1 MRTQLQIHF
10 HGIDTSPALE
20 ASIREKSNK
29 LEQFHPN
36 VTSCRVVVQRPHNH
50 KQQGEE
56 FLVSI
61 DVAVPG
67 GNIVANQARRQDVHV
82 ALRDAF
88 FAARRQLD
96 EHARRLRVDAKRRIE
111 PRAIDAG
118 SSASGPVENAVEAL
132 PFASALPG

>member
-10 HGIDTSPALE
+10 HGIDSSPALE
-20 ASIREKSNK
+20 TSIREKSNK

-36 VTSCRVVVQRPHNH
+36 VTACRVVVQRPHNH

-61 DVAVPG
+61 DVSVPG

-96 EHARRLRVDAKRRIE
+96 EHARRLRLDAKRRFE
-111 PRAIDAG
+111 PRMIDAP
-118 SSASGPVENAVEAL
+118 ADVALVDRADAL
-132 PFASALPG
+132 PFAST

>member
-10 HGIDTSPALE
+10 HGIDASPALE
-20 ASIREKSNK
+20 SSIREKSFK

-36 VTSCRVVVQRPHNH
+36 VTSCRVVVQRPHHH
-50 KQQGEE
+50 KQQGEH
-56 FLVSI
+56 FIVSI

-67 GNIVANQARRQDVHV
+67 GKIVANHAGREDVHV

-96 EHARRLRVDAKRRIE
+96 EHACRMRGDGKRRVDGLQPAPDAAVAIE
-111 PRAIDAG
+111 
-118 SSASGPVENAVEAL
+118 E
-132 PFASALPG
+132 FAAAPG

>member
-10 HGIDTSPALE
+10 QGIDASPALE

-36 VTSCRVVVQRPHNH
+36 VTSCRVHNH

-61 DVAVPG
+61 DVSVPG

-96 EHARRLRVDAKRRIE
+96 EHARRLRIDAKRRFE
-111 PRAIDAG
+111 PRTIDA
-118 SSASGPVENAVEAL
+118 SPDVAVADHASDAL
-132 PFASALPG
+132 PFASA

>member
-10 HGIDTSPALE
+10 HGIDASPALE
-20 ASIREKSNK
+20 AAIREKSNK

-61 DVAVPG
+61 DISVPG
-67 GNIVANQARRQDVHV
+67 GNIVTNQVRRQDVHV

-88 FAARRQLD
+88 LAARRQLD
-96 EHARRLRVDAKRRIE
+96 EHARRLYVDAKRRVE
-111 PRAIDAG
+111 PHPLSGDLDAEVP
-118 SSASGPVENAVEAL
+118 PV
-132 PFASALPG
+132 ASALSG

>member
-61 DVAVPG
+61 DVSVPG

-96 EHARRLRVDAKRRIE
+96 AHVRRLRIDAKRRVE
-111 PRAIDAG
+111 PRAIG
-118 SSASGPVENAVEAL
+118 SASDASGPSANAVDAL
-132 PFASALPG
+132 PFASALHG

>member
-10 HGIDTSPALE
+10 HGIDTSPALQ
-20 ASIREKSNK
+20 ASIRGKSNK

-61 DVAVPG
+61 DVSVPG

-88 FAARRQLD
+88 SAARRQLD
-96 EHARRLRVDAKRRIE
+96 EHARRLCTDGKRRAE
-111 PRAIDAG
+111 PRALEELA
-118 SSASGPVENAVEAL
+118 AAQNL
-132 PFASALPG
+132 

>member
-10 HGIDTSPALE
+10 HGVDASPALE

-61 DVAVPG
+61 DVSVPG

-96 EHARRLRVDAKRRIE
+96 EHARRLHVDPKRRFE
-111 PRAIDAG
+111 PRAIDARTDAAPSDNVG
-118 SSASGPVENAVEAL
+118 DAL
-132 PFASALPG
+132 PFASALAG

>member
-10 HGIDTSPALE
+10 HGIDASPALE

-61 DVAVPG
+61 DVSVPG

-96 EHARRLRVDAKRRIE
+96 EHVRRLRVDAKRRFE
-111 PRAIDAG
+111 ARANEAG
-118 SSASGPVENAVEAL
+118 DGGAPA
-132 PFASALPG
+132 PFASVLPG

>member
-10 HGIDTSPALE
+10 HGIDASPALE

-50 KQQGEE
+50 KHQGEE

-96 EHARRLRVDAKRRIE
+96 EHVRRLRVDPKRRFE
-111 PRAIDAG
+111 PHADEADDG
-118 SSASGPVENAVEAL
+118 SGTAPY
-132 PFASALPG
+132 ASALSG